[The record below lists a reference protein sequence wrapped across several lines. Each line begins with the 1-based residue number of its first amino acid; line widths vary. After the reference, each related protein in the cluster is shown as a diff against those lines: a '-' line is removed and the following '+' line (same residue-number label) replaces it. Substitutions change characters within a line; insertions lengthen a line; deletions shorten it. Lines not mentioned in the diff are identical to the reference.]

1 MAERGSDKHGPELD
15 EQMKQE
21 AQSGVQGIKPS
32 HLEEFRQ
39 SEPFTDDTD
48 SEEVQAAP
56 LREDQGGT
64 GGPEDSVTEE
74 TSEQ

>member
-15 EQMKQE
+15 EQMKHE
-21 AQSGVQGIKPS
+21 AQSGVQGNKPS

-56 LREDQGGT
+56 LRDDQGG
-64 GGPEDSVTEE
+64 GDRPEESQSEE
-74 TSEQ
+74 SGD